1 MLLSGDRARAGS
13 QNGHMKETGYTMLDA
28 ALHAN
33 SPRYKRFRTPVASYA
48 IHGGVLALWVLLF
61 FNAFVG
67 VGFSG
72 WACGV
77 VYIAYDT
84 FLLGFTF
91 WQTLPL
97 RHFTPPAATEAR
109 PSLGVVI
116 AAYNEESVLAETIS
130 ALLAQQDPP
139 DEVLVADDGST
150 DGTALLMQRLYGIVP
165 PPMGGVAEGG
175 GIRWLRAP
183 HGGKARTLNL
193 ALVQLRSELM
203 LTVDADTKLA
213 PDAIA
218 AMRNAFAARPG
229 LVAATGVLAPS
240 CDGSLSGRFFE
251 WFQTYEYIRNFL
263 GRFAW
268 GRTDS
273 LLLIS
278 GAFAGFR
285 RDAVVQVGGFDPD
298 CMVEDYELIH
308 RLRRYGY
315 DHGLG
320 WHSAVLGEAR
330 AITSAPG
337 SVLGFLRQRRRW
349 FGGFLQTQLWYRDM
363 VGARKYSRL
372 GTWMLP
378 VKAVDTMQPIYGLL
392 AFALLLFYIF
402 TGRVEVLIPVGGVI
416 LAKICLDL
424 AFHLWSIRLYRRW
437 VGGRTRA
444 NFGLAILASFAE
456 PFSFQLLR
464 HLGASWGWVFFL
476 LGKRS
481 WGTQRRAAAEV
492 I

>member
-1 MLLSGDRARAGS
+1 ML
-13 QNGHMKETGYTMLDA
+13 EA
-28 ALHAN
+28 ALHRI
-33 SPRYKRFRTPVASYA
+33 SPRYTRPPTPAASLL

-61 FNAFVG
+61 FHAFHG
-67 VGFSG
+67 RGFSG

-77 VYIAYDT
+77 VYVLYDT

-97 RHFTPPAATEAR
+97 RHFAAPPAPAAR
-109 PSLGVVI
+109 PSLAVVI
-116 AAYNEESVLAETIS
+116 AAYNEESVLAGTIA
-130 ALLAQQDPP
+130 ALLAQDDPP
-139 DEVLVADDGST
+139 DEVFVADDGST
-150 DGTALLMQRLYGIVP
+150 DGTAAVLQRLYGLATP
-165 PPMGGVAEGG
+165 PVGGVAEGG

-213 PDAIA
+213 PDAIG
-218 AMRNAFAARPG
+218 AMRNAFATQPG
-229 LVAATGVLAPS
+229 LVAATGVLAPH
-240 CDGSLSGRFFE
+240 CDNSLSGRFFE

-285 RDAVVQVGGFDPD
+285 RDAVIQVGGFDPD

-308 RLRRYGY
+308 RLRRFGY

-330 AITSAPG
+330 AITSAPAT
-337 SVLGFLRQRRRW
+337 VLGFLRQRRRW

-363 VGARKYSRL
+363 VGAGKYNRL
-372 GTWMLP
+372 GMWMLP

-402 TGRVEVLIPVGGVI
+402 TGRVGILLPVGSVI
-416 LAKICLDL
+416 LAKIILDL

-437 VGGRTRA
+437 VGGQTRA
-444 NFGLAILASFAE
+444 NFALAILASFLE

-492 I
+492 V

>member
-1 MLLSGDRARAGS
+1 
-13 QNGHMKETGYTMLDA
+13 MLDA

-33 SPRYKRFRTPVASYA
+33 SPRYTRPKTPAASYL
-48 IHGGVLALWVLLF
+48 IHGGVLALWILLF
-61 FNAFVG
+61 LHAFHG
-67 VGFSG
+67 SGLSG
-72 WACGV
+72 WACGI

-97 RHFTPPAATEAR
+97 RHAPPPALPGAR
-109 PSLGVVI
+109 PSLAVVI
-116 AAYNEESVLAETIS
+116 AAYNEDSVLAGTIA
-130 ALLAQQDPP
+130 ALLAQDDPP
-139 DEVLVADDGST
+139 DEIFVADDGST
-150 DGTALLMQRLYGIVP
+150 DGTAAVLQARFGLAAPAL
-165 PPMGGVAEGG
+165 GGVAEAGL
-175 GIRWLRAP
+175 IRWLRAP

-193 ALVQLRSELM
+193 ALVQLRSDLM

-213 PDAIA
+213 PDAIG
-218 AMRNAFAARPG
+218 AMRRAFASRPG
-229 LVAATGVLAPS
+229 LVAATGVLSPH

-268 GRTDS
+268 GQTDS

-285 RDAVVQVGGFDPD
+285 RDAVITVGGFDPD

-315 DHGLG
+315 DHGLN

-337 SVLGFLRQRRRW
+337 HVMGFLRQRRRW

-363 VGARKYSRL
+363 VGAGKYARL

-378 VKAVDTMQPIYGLL
+378 VKAVDTMQPIYGLF
-392 AFALLLFYIF
+392 AFALLIFYVA
-402 TGRVEVLIPVGGVI
+402 TGRIGILLPVGGII
-416 LAKICLDL
+416 LGKIILDL
-424 AFHLWSIRLYRRW
+424 AFHLWSIHLYRRW
-437 VGGRTRA
+437 VGGQTRA

-464 HLGASWGWVFFL
+464 HLGASWGWLFFL
-476 LGKRS
+476 TGQRS

-492 I
+492 A